1 MRYGRKHGDTD
12 AARTTLSA
20 RVLFNA
26 ESGSSLMCSGSGSGG
41 VDELTEKLVHKELQ
55 YALLRVKSQQSET
68 PANEKFVLLT

>member
-1 MRYGRKHGDTD
+1 
-12 AARTTLSA
+12 
-20 RVLFNA
+20 
-26 ESGSSLMCSGSGSGG
+26 MCSGSGSGG